1 MAQWLPSSLI
11 LTPMRSPSPLNP
23 DSPVT
28 DPRQINTTWTRD
40 ENTLADSL
48 TRFPQ
53 HREVPSI
60 CDTESKLLSRHPM
73 EGNPNPNAMEGGQEE
88 QWEGLDCTEASY
100 REEQTELSLRA
111 RNRKAPAS
119 CISTLRICSQ
129 ESQRVVIQSVPS
141 QLGSNTND
149 RALPDPRAC
158 QRTAIKTPGDSVRS
172 LRNAVEA
179 PGGSKGFYNT
189 AVSHPPCPPSSIR
202 QTETWPSANTT
213 APRQTIWMSTTPA
226 VGP

>member
-1 MAQWLPSSLI
+1 MVESRKRVPVSVVLKVNSLAA
-11 LTPMRSPSPLNP
+11 PPWMVVRRMRG
-23 DSPVT
+23 
-28 DPRQINTTWTRD
+28 RGWGWT
-40 ENTLADSL
+40 AWG
-48 TRFPQ
+48 PA
-53 HREVPSI
+53 RERSRLSCHSEPGI
-60 CDTESKLLSRHPM
+60 EKRLQAASRHS
-73 EGNPNPNAMEGGQEE
+73 QS
-88 QWEGLDCTEASY
+88 AS
-100 REEQTELSLRA
+100 
-111 RNRKAPAS
+111 
-119 CISTLRICSQ
+119 CSQ
-129 ESQRVVIQSVPS
+129 ESRRVVIQSVPS
-141 QLGSNTND
+141 QPGSNTNGRD
-149 RALPDPRAC
+149 LPDPRAC